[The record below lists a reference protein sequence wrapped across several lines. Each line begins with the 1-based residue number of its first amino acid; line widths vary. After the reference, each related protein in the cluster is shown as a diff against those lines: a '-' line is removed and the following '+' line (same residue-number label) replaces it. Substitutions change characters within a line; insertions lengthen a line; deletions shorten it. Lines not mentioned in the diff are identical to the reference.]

1 VACVLHHDH
10 VSTDADAYE
19 AVHARLLE
27 VLRGRPGDEEVESC
41 PGWTV
46 HDLVAHLAGLCDD
59 WVEGRLDGYASDGW
73 TATQVARFA
82 HVPLDE
88 VLASWGRALRSF
100 RALPDDPVMGPPA
113 RWAFGDA
120 VVHEADIRG
129 AIGAGRVPIDAVA
142 LALKG
147 QIGRWRQVV
156 ADAGAG
162 TLLLRCPDLRDW
174 WLGEHGDAQATVV
187 EVPAYEVFR
196 ALAGRRSAEQV
207 ESWSWSRDPSPFI
220 AAGLPFPFSFAVAS
234 IID

>member
-1 VACVLHHDH
+1 MACVLHHDH

-27 VLRGRPGDEEVESC
+27 VLRGRPGDEEVESR

-100 RALPDDPVMGPPA
+100 RA
-113 RWAFGDA
+113 
-120 VVHEADIRG
+120 
-129 AIGAGRVPIDAVA
+129 
-142 LALKG
+142 
-147 QIGRWRQVV
+147 
-156 ADAGAG
+156 
-162 TLLLRCPDLRDW
+162 
-174 WLGEHGDAQATVV
+174 
-187 EVPAYEVFR
+187 
-196 ALAGRRSAEQV
+196 
-207 ESWSWSRDPSPFI
+207 
-220 AAGLPFPFSFAVAS
+220 
-234 IID
+234 